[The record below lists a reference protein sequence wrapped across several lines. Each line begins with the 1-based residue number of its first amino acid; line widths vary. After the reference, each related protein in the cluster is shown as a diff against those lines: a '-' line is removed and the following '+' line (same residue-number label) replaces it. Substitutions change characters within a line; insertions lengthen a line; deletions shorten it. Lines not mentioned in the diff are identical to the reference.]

1 MSFCEA
7 DRGLTID
14 ERLSSHPDKEVG
26 VSKPLN
32 CVLDTC
38 DCSKCDLGV
47 KRIHHSRYEPA
58 PSVSDTSHTGI
69 DPLRFDR
76 MLRHDRL
83 KVVIQLILR
92 GTDITNTTRLV
103 PWTTCSTED
112 LLVSHLTA
120 GCEVMSRLAC
130 STSKIDRSTKA
141 PRELS

>member
-1 MSFCEA
+1 
-7 DRGLTID
+7 
-14 ERLSSHPDKEVG
+14 
-26 VSKPLN
+26 LN

-47 KRIHHSRYEPA
+47 ERIHHSRYKSA
-58 PSVSDTSHTGI
+58 PSASDTSHTGI

-92 GTDITNTTRLV
+92 GTDITNTTRFV

-112 LLVSHLTA
+112 LSVSRLTA
-120 GCEVMSRLAC
+120 GHEEMSRPAC
-130 STSKIDRSTKA
+130 STSNIDRSTKA